1 MKKIEI
7 GKPLKAFTLIE
18 LLVVI
23 AIIAVLAALLL
34 PALAKAKRSAQRS
47 SCVNSLKQIGAAFR
61 GWEVEHNSLFP
72 MAVSKNDNGA
82 MEYIVSSASAAPLG
96 YGLTNVF
103 IAMYNELNNPK
114 ILVCPADLS
123 RAAATNWD
131 VLNTN
136 NLSYFVNG
144 NADEKFPETIMTG
157 DRNLGNVLGGKT
169 GDMVS
174 FGVLPA
180 DSINMAGGAF
190 STQAAPLGGSK
201 IKILPWSWTANDI
214 HLAAGNVGL
223 ADGSVQQSALQ
234 DLAKAIIDTQNNGP
248 TKTIIL
254 NMP

>member
-1 MKKIEI
+1 MKNIVT
-7 GKPLKAFTLIE
+7 GKLPKAFTLIE

-23 AIIAVLAALLL
+23 AIIAILAALLL

-103 IAMYNELNNPK
+103 IAMYNELNTPK
-114 ILVCPADLS
+114 ILVCPADLT
-123 RAAATNWD
+123 RTAATNWD

-136 NLSYFVNG
+136 GLSYFVNG

-157 DRNLGNVLGGKT
+157 DRNLGNVLGGNT
-169 GDMVS
+169 GNTAV
-174 FGVLPA
+174 FGSLPA
-180 DSINMAGGAF
+180 DTMNMVSGAY

-201 IKILPWSWTANDI
+201 IKILPWAWTANDI
-214 HLAAGNVGL
+214 HLAAGNLGL
-223 ADGSVQQSALQ
+223 ADGSVQQAALQ